1 MEKREVEKKQDGENE
16 VRETRSRK
24 RKKRVEMANARKE
37 ARRGKGERERNPG
50 LGRKLGKK
58 MLPML
63 PMWQVAFV
71 FLSIFLLSFIISYF
85 FLSFFPPE
93 KELNKG
99 VIKEKTT
106 DIKDYDFIQSNCI
119 PKVFFLIHI
128 DNSNFH
134 KFK

>member
-1 MEKREVEKKQDGENE
+1 
-16 VRETRSRK
+16 
-24 RKKRVEMANARKE
+24 
-37 ARRGKGERERNPG
+37 
-50 LGRKLGKK
+50 